1 MFRKKEDK
9 VKPIT
14 QATAS
19 QMLANV
25 FDACGTEPNTVPLEV
40 LESYSNYRRERY
52 ALQRSVLVILLAL
65 FLLMPV
71 LFLTPEVV
79 VAEAKGT
86 PGRPIFEVSCSS
98 FLPLRRISAVLN
110 GEKLPVY
117 EMDAGVY
124 QVRPEENGHLEIT
137 VTLINEQSTTQ
148 SMEVTGVDVK
158 APELVGSAQEGDQL
172 VIFFQDDSG
181 ELDYEGIY
189 AKTAAGETILPEAW
203 DPKGMSVTFRYP
215 KEPLNIFVAD
225 RCGNSLQLALT
236 VY

>member
-25 FDACGTEPNTVPLEV
+25 FDACGAEPNTVPLEV

-52 ALQRSVLVILLAL
+52 ALQRSVLAILLAL
-65 FLLMPV
+65 FLLMPI

-79 VAEAKGT
+79 VASAKGI
-86 PGRPIFEVSCSS
+86 PGRPIFEITYSS
-98 FLPLRRISAVLN
+98 FLPLRRISAMLN
-110 GEKLPVY
+110 GKKLPVY
-117 EMDAGVY
+117 EMDTGVY
-124 QVRPEENGHLEIT
+124 PVRPEENGPLEIT

-148 SMEVTGVDVK
+148 SMEVTGVDVT
-158 APELVGSAQEGDQL
+158 APELVGSTQEGDKL
-172 VIFFQDDSG
+172 VIFFRDDSG

-189 AKTAAGETILPEAW
+189 AKTAAGEMIAPEAW
-203 DPKGMSVTFRYP
+203 DPKSMSVTFRFP
-215 KEPLNIFVAD
+215 REALNIFVAD